1 MVTLTEEQLEK
12 LLIEAWFNGHNESRY
27 YCPNK
32 YRTATAFAR
41 ETIKEIKDDTE

>member
-1 MVTLTEEQLEK
+1 MVTLTEEQLKE
-12 LLIEAWFNGHNESRY
+12 LLVEAWFSGHSESR

-32 YRTATAFAR
+32 YGLATAFAR

>member
-27 YCPNK
+27 CLNK

-41 ETIKEIKDDTE
+41 VTIKEIKDDTE